1 MWRGRLLYVIQVVLL
16 CGLLTAAFS
25 QQKRSTSHAQP
36 HMTAALQH
44 LRQAQHEL
52 EVAAHDKG
60 GHRENALKLI
70 QQAEAEVNKGIEY
83 SNIHSQPTEKAPKRK
98 S

>member
-1 MWRGRLLYVIQVVLL
+1 MRRGRLLYGIQVVLL
-16 CGLLTAAFS
+16 CSLVIPAFS
-25 QQKRSTSHAQP
+25 QQKRNTSHAQP

-44 LRQAQHEL
+44 LKQAQHEL

-83 SNIHSQPTEKAPKRK
+83 ANIHSQPTEKAPKK
-98 S
+98 KP